1 MEKASF
7 IDFFWVWTPP
17 GTIQR
22 LLLEN
27 VEKARGVRIEYGKVA
42 LNVTEHEAD
51 DHPLH
56 VTVQQVGRSQLNGGV
71 GVNSGN
77 EIIRTKFLV
86 GCDGAHSWTRKF
98 FEIPMIGQRVDSVWG
113 EFSIIIQLASV
124 HGHSLEYRGNGHSP
138 KDELPRHTE
147 ELHD

>member
-1 MEKASF
+1 M
-7 IDFFWVWTPP
+7 WTPP

-27 VEKARGVRIEYGKVA
+27 VEKARHVKIEYGKVA
-42 LNVTEHEAD
+42 VKVTENDPD

-56 VTVQQVGRSQLNGGV
+56 ITVQNVEHIQLNGAADA
-71 GVNSGN
+71 NSGK
-77 EIIRTKFLV
+77 ETIRTKFLV
-86 GCDGAHSWTRKF
+86 GCDGAHSWTRKY

-113 EFSIIIQLASV
+113 EFSIIIIIELASV
-124 HGHSLEYRGNGHSP
+124 HGHSLEDRGNGHSP
-138 KDELPRHTE
+138 KDGLPRHTQ

>member
-1 MEKASF
+1 ML
-7 IDFFWVWTPP
+7 IFFWVWTSP

-27 VEKARGVRIEYGKVA
+27 IEKARGVKIEYEKVA
-42 LNVTEHEAD
+42 VKVTEDDTD

-56 VTVQQVGRSQLNGGV
+56 ITVQNVGYIQRNGAV
-71 GVNSGN
+71 DAYSGK
-77 EIIRTKFLV
+77 ETIRTKYLV
-86 GCDGAHSWTRKF
+86 GCDGAHSWTRKY

-113 EFSIIIQLASV
+113 EFSITIQLDSV
-124 HGHSLEYRGNGHSP
+124 HGRSLEDRGDGHSP
-138 KDELPRHTE
+138 KDGLPRHTQ

>member
-1 MEKASF
+1 MEKAPF
-7 IDFFWVWTPP
+7 IDFFWVSTPP

-42 LNVTEHEAD
+42 LKVTEHDTD

-56 VTVQQVGRSQLNGGV
+56 VTVQEVGHSQLNGAV
-71 GVNSGN
+71 DAKSGK
-77 EIIRTKFLV
+77 ETIRTKFLV
-86 GCDGAHSWTRKF
+86 GCDGAHSWTRKY

-138 KDELPRHTE
+138 KDGLPRHTQ